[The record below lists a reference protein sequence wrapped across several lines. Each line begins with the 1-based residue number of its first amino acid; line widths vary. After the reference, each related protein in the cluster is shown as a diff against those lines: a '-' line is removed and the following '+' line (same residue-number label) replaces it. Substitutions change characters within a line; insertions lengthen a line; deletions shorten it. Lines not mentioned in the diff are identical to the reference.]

1 MRGPVIRSLSVIVS
15 PFHVG
20 IRGSKTGAGPLFLQ
34 QHGLIPA
41 LEELGLPVRRV
52 EVEPVDETD
61 DELAR
66 SFEVLRRTARLV
78 AQERRRSSF
87 PVVLSGDCT
96 GAVGVAAGL
105 VASGA
110 VADGGAVDGS
120 RLGCVWFDAHDDI
133 HTPDTLA
140 SGYGDSMPISL
151 LAGRCYQRLLQTVPG
166 HHPLNLDNLIHVGMR
181 DVTDEERARV
191 VEAGFDVIWGDA
203 ETKADFRD
211 KLGQALQRKRLGQTM
226 VHLDLDSL
234 DLSLG
239 KANKFGTAGGL
250 LEEDILGCLD
260 EVASQTK
267 PVSLTIASFD
277 PSYEGADNIAR
288 VAIQA
293 VQSFIGSLSKAE

>member
-1 MRGPVIRSLSVIVS
+1 MRAQVVKSLSVIVS

-52 EVEPVDETD
+52 EVEPVDETE
-61 DELAR
+61 DEVAR
-66 SFEVLRRTARLV
+66 SFEVLRRTARVV
-78 AQERRRSSF
+78 AQERRAGSF
-87 PVVLSGDCT
+87 PVVLSGDCS
-96 GAVGVAAGL
+96 GAVGVAAGII
-105 VASGA
+105 ASGA
-110 VADGGAVDGS
+110 DVDGGAVDGA

-133 HTPDTLA
+133 HTPDTLT

-151 LAGRCYQRLLQTVPG
+151 LAGRCYKRLLQTVPG
-166 HHPLNLDNLIHVGMR
+166 HQPLSLDNLVHVGMR

-191 VEAGFDVIWGDA
+191 VDAGFDVIWGDA
-203 ETKADFRD
+203 ETKVDF
-211 KLGQALQRKRLGQTM
+211 KGELGRALQRKQLGPTM

-239 KANKFGTAGGL
+239 KANRFGTAGGL
-250 LEEDILGCLD
+250 LEDDITGCLD
-260 EVASQTK
+260 EVASRTE

-277 PSYEGADNIAR
+277 PSYDGADNIAR
-288 VAIQA
+288 VAIRAAQTFLAA
-293 VQSFIGSLSKAE
+293 VSKA